1 MTQANYF
8 LSLLAQLEAVEASDF
23 ITPEEVSVLA
33 ADVLRDLRP
42 SQLSRNYEATRAVVV
57 KKLESLIIP
66 ESPLSRTEPKNET
79 TVSRVPGPST
89 SETTATEA
97 AEPKEP
103 EVRKASGSTNVET
116 DVLVSARP
124 AVRSKGKRKVTRK

>member
-66 ESPLSRTEPKNET
+66 ESQLSRTEPKNET

-97 AEPKEP
+97 AEPQEP

-124 AVRSKGKRKVTRK
+124 AVRSKSKRKVTRK

>member
-42 SQLSRNYEATRAVVV
+42 SLLSRNYVDTRAVVV

-66 ESPLSRTEPKNET
+66 EPKNET

-89 SETTATEA
+89 SETTATKA

-103 EVRKASGSTNVET
+103 EVRKASTSTDVET

>member
-42 SQLSRNYEATRAVVV
+42 SLLSRNYEATRAVVV

-66 ESPLSRTEPKNET
+66 EPKNET

-89 SETTATEA
+89 SETTATKA
-97 AEPKEP
+97 TEPKKP
-103 EVRKASGSTNVET
+103 EVTKAREAG
-116 DVLVSARP
+116 DGDIDLLVPPRP
-124 AVRSKGKRKVTRK
+124 TVRSKSKRKVTRK

>member
-97 AEPKEP
+97 TKPKEP
-103 EVRKASGSTNVET
+103 EVRKASTSTDVET